1 MNYEVRFAQP
11 SDIVWM
17 VEVAG
22 VRMLEEE
29 VKRPDFVNRKALYD
43 LADRSIDN
51 ETALI
56 CWKGEEPVGLLGW
69 LVSSNPFNPDL
80 LVAAEILWY
89 VLPEHRGTRAG
100 YLLMKGFS
108 EWLDKYNILGT
119 MSLLSSSE
127 VSSGSLE
134 RFGFKQTEY
143 QFMKG

>member
-1 MNYEVRFAQP
+1 MSYKVKFAQP

-22 VRMLEEE
+22 VKMLEEE

-43 LADRSIDN
+43 LADKGIDN

-56 CWKGEEPVGLLGW
+56 CWKDGEPVGLLGW
-69 LVSSNPFNPDL
+69 LVGPNPFNPDL
-80 LVAAEILWY
+80 FIAAEILWY
-89 VLPEHRGTRAG
+89 ILPEHRGTRAG
-100 YLLMKGFS
+100 YLLMKEFS
-108 EWLDKYNILGT
+108 EWLDKYEILGT
-119 MSLLSSSE
+119 MSLLSTSE
-127 VSSGSLE
+127 VSPRSLE